1 MVFAGLTENHTDM
14 GEMSY
19 PYDQAPAYGGMRVVC
34 LANEKGGV
42 AKTTSCVNLAASLAR
57 RGKSVL
63 CMDVDAQS
71 NATIALGL
79 DPDAPERDWETYA
92 LLTDPRLPLE
102 RVIIPTAIPNLDA
115 VPADRQLSNCEK
127 ALINEVGRETR
138 LRNKLRDYA
147 KSLFTKK
154 YDLVL
159 VDCPPSLD
167 LITINALVASTDII
181 VPVQPKLYSLKGM
194 ARLGETVATLYS
206 QLELRIPLL
215 GILVCLYDRSAS
227 LDGVVYELVKQKILR
242 EYGDF
247 VFHNV
252 ISKSVLISEAEA
264 DGRPVVIADP
274 ESAAARSYEAVAEEM
289 LQRLERSQPVYA

>member
-1 MVFAGLTENHTDM
+1 MYLE
-14 GEMSY
+14 
-19 PYDQAPAYGGMRVVC
+19 QGGADYASLRVVC
-34 LANEKGGV
+34 LTNEKGGV

-63 CMDVDAQS
+63 CIDMDPQA

-79 DPDAPERDWETYA
+79 DPDAPDRDWENYA
-92 LLTDPRLPLE
+92 LLTDLRLPLE
-102 RVIIPTAIPNLDA
+102 RVIHPTQIENLDL

-127 ALINEVGRETR
+127 ALINEVGRESR
-138 LRNKLRDYA
+138 LRHKLRDYA
-147 KSLFTKK
+147 RSVFSKK

-159 VDCPPSLD
+159 VDCPPAMD

-194 ARLGETVATLYS
+194 AGLGDMVATIHT
-206 QLELRIPLL
+206 QLDVRIRLL
-215 GILVCLYDRSAS
+215 GILMCLYDRSAA
-227 LDGVVYELVKQKILR
+227 LDAVVYKALKEKITR

-252 ISKSVLISEAEA
+252 VAKSVLVSEAEA
-264 DGRPVVIADP
+264 DGRPVVLADP
-274 ESAAARSYEAVAEEM
+274 ESPAAQAYEAVADEM
-289 LQRLERSQPVYA
+289 LERLAKSQPAYV

>member
-1 MVFAGLTENHTDM
+1 MEDI
-14 GEMSY
+14 SY
-19 PYDQAPAYGGMRVVC
+19 PYNHGPAHGAMRVVC
-34 LANEKGGV
+34 FANEKGGV

-57 RGKSVL
+57 RGNSVL
-63 CMDVDAQS
+63 CMDMDPQA

-79 DPDAPERDWETYA
+79 DPDALERDWQTYA
-92 LLTDPRLPLE
+92 LLADPHLPLE
-102 RVIIPTAIPNLDA
+102 RAIVPTEMPNLDA

-127 ALINEVGRETR
+127 ALINEVGREIR

-147 KSLFTKK
+147 KSVFTKK

-159 VDCPPSLD
+159 VDCPPSLG
-167 LITINALVASTDII
+167 LITLNALAASTDLV

-206 QLELRIPLL
+206 QLELKIPLL

-227 LDGVVYELVKQKILR
+227 LDSVVYELVKAKILR
-242 EYGDF
+242 DYGDF

-252 ISKSVLISEAEA
+252 IAKSVLVSEAEA
-264 DGRPVVIADP
+264 DGRPVVVADP
-274 ESAAARSYEAVAEEM
+274 ESAAARAYEAVAEEM
-289 LQRLERSQPVYA
+289 LQRLQKSRPVYA

>member
-1 MVFAGLTENHTDM
+1 MDM
-14 GEMSY
+14 D
-19 PYDQAPAYGGMRVVC
+19 PQA
-34 LANEKGGV
+34 
-42 AKTTSCVNLAASLAR
+42 
-57 RGKSVL
+57 
-63 CMDVDAQS
+63 

-79 DPDAPERDWETYA
+79 DPDALERDWQTYA
-92 LLTDPRLPLE
+92 LLADPHLPLE
-102 RVIIPTAIPNLDA
+102 RVIVPTEMPNLDA

-127 ALINEVGRETR
+127 ALINEVGREIR

-147 KSLFTKK
+147 KSVFTKK

-167 LITINALVASTDII
+167 LITLNALAASTDIV

-194 ARLGETVATLYS
+194 ARLGETIATLYS

-227 LDGVVYELVKQKILR
+227 LDSVVYELVKAKILR
-242 EYGDF
+242 DYGDF

-252 ISKSVLISEAEA
+252 IAKSVLVSEAEA
-264 DGRPVVIADP
+264 DGRPVVVADP
-274 ESAAARSYEAVAEEM
+274 ESAAARAYEAVAEEM
-289 LQRLERSQPVYA
+289 LQRLQKSRPVYA